1 MSPDGARLAGGVAA
15 CLVLLAAG
23 VCAQAREGEA
33 ALSETA
39 IEERIVKYRTAEVT
53 LKVTDTSGRPL
64 TDTQVTVQMLRH
76 KFLFGSNIFRLRP
89 EGTNEDDRAYGER
102 FAELLNYA
110 TLPFYWQ
117 MYEPAEGKTNAVQV
131 KAMARW
137 CKERGIRTKGHPLVW
152 TLEPAWV
159 GEKPAAEATAL
170 LWGRVTRD
178 VTDFAGLTD
187 IWDVV
192 NEAVVGP
199 DQARARNARTL
210 LGLYE
215 REGRV
220 AVVARAFAVARE
232 ANPKATLVLNDFRT
246 DEAYEKILEEA
257 LAKGVSIDVIGI
269 QSHMHGGYWG
279 AAKAWE
285 VCERFARFG
294 KPLHFTELTIL
305 SGEPVG
311 EIDWENRRR
320 NQWRTS
326 PELEQRQERQAAEF
340 YRVLFSHPA
349 VAAVTWWDFSDQRS
363 WMGAPAGFLR
373 EDMSPKPVFLAL
385 KKLIHEDW
393 WTGPLTLR
401 TDDKGTVTFKGFL
414 GEYAA
419 GAPGGSGTFRI
430 DAAGAQSLA
439 VSLSPTR

>member
-1 MSPDGARLAGGVAA
+1 
-15 CLVLLAAG
+15 
-23 VCAQAREGEA
+23 
-33 ALSETA
+33 
-39 IEERIVKYRTAEVT
+39 
-53 LKVTDTSGRPL
+53 
-64 TDTQVTVQMLRH
+64 
-76 KFLFGSNIFRLRP
+76 
-89 EGTNEDDRAYGER
+89 
-102 FAELLNYA
+102 
-110 TLPFYWQ
+110 

-159 GEKPAAEATAL
+159 GEKPVGEAQAL

-215 REGRV
+215 RQGRL
-220 AVVARAFAVARE
+220 AVVSQAFAVARE

-246 DEAYEKILEEA
+246 DESYEKILEEA

-294 KPLHFTELTIL
+294 GINVVRIIVLCQLILGLLAGLGGMTEVMGIHRRFNWQSFPGYGWDGVVVAIIGRNHPLLIIAASFFLSYLRVGGQVLNLMSDVPSEMVTVIQWIIIL
-305 SGEPVG
+305 LITAEAFLS
-311 EIDWENRRR
+311 
-320 NQWRTS
+320 QWRF
-326 PELEQRQERQAAEF
+326 RIMVRQAERFEEA
-340 YRVLFSHPA
+340 R
-349 VAAVTWWDFSDQRS
+349 
-363 WMGAPAGFLR
+363 
-373 EDMSPKPVFLAL
+373 
-385 KKLIHEDW
+385 
-393 WTGPLTLR
+393 
-401 TDDKGTVTFKGFL
+401 
-414 GEYAA
+414 
-419 GAPGGSGTFRI
+419 
-430 DAAGAQSLA
+430 
-439 VSLSPTR
+439 